1 MRRVVFGNE
10 QRVKAATHYT
20 DQFFNKEPRKNTISA
35 KKYFQRV
42 ESDHHFIRA
51 TAYAGEESSDYS
63 DPLIPTVTAEWMI
76 DRIRWQN
83 KLRGILTTLPMPGPT
98 WKIPRLVGGVKVYR
112 QKEGYSVKD
121 ESGLDQDSSGYV
133 APTVDSITVVANKFA
148 AITGW
153 TTELAEDSVISIPQ
167 MMFEELA
174 DTIGDYEELAMI
186 QGDYQDGHS
195 LSGEVGSSF
204 DAPSSGYGA
213 GDVRYS
219 FDGFLILNP
228 GSDANTPYGVPDDT
242 SPNNAID
249 GGSDKLTKEEL
260 DQAMS
265 LIEDQ
270 GFEVTDGFMR
280 AKVKGRLRNTTEYE
294 EFQRLDA
301 IGTKAALIQG
311 YVGTFYGVDLFTSNK
326 IPVGTAFG
334 TNSTDTC
341 VLLFDRSNYFIGDR
355 RRVGF
360 VKKHGFEEDV
370 DEIRVNERIGF
381 AARHNE
387 GSAVIWNVKDSA

>member
-1 MRRVVFGNE
+1 
-10 QRVKAATHYT
+10 
-20 DQFFNKEPRKNTISA
+20 
-35 KKYFQRV
+35 
-42 ESDHHFIRA
+42 
-51 TAYAGEESSDYS
+51 
-63 DPLIPTVTAEWMI
+63 LL
-76 DRIRWQN
+76 IRW
-83 KLRGILTTLPMPGPT
+83 
-98 WKIPRLVGGVKVYR
+98 
-112 QKEGYSVKD
+112 E
-121 ESGLDQDSSGYV
+121 
-133 APTVDSITVVANKFA
+133 
-148 AITGW
+148 
-153 TTELAEDSVISIPQ
+153 
-167 MMFEELA
+167 
-174 DTIGDYEELAMI
+174 
-186 QGDYQDGHS
+186 
-195 LSGEVGSSF
+195 F

-260 DQAMS
+260 DQAMA

-270 GFEVTDGFMR
+270 GFKATDGFMR

-326 IPVGTAFG
+326 MPVGTAFG
-334 TNSTDTC
+334 TSSTDTC

-381 AARHNE
+381 AARHNTLKIQLK
-387 GSAVIWNVKDSA
+387 GFNPLFLSHLTGKLDY